1 MEYSLNKK
9 IKELMEN
16 TKATILS
23 KATVYEDHFIRL
35 VKETYLL
42 PNGKVITR
50 DRIIKNKNKEAVIMI
65 AETVE
70 NKYLLVI
77 QNRIDQ
83 ITSIEFP
90 AGYIEED
97 ESIEEA
103 ANRELLEETGYMA
116 EDIKV
121 IDHYYAQL
129 GIDSG
134 IVNIVFARGC
144 IKVSNQNLGES
155 EYINY
160 IEVTLEELEEL
171 FESNTINSVGCKLAF
186 LKLLNI
192 KKQKKE
198 EKIKKIVNSNNS

>member
-23 KATVYEDHFIRL
+23 KATVYEDNFIRL

-90 AGYIEED
+90 AGYIEEE

-171 FESNTINSVGCKLAF
+171 FESNAINSVGCKLAF

-192 KKQKKE
+192 KKQKK
-198 EKIKKIVNSNNS
+198 KKK

>member
-1 MEYSLNKK
+1 MEYSISKK
-9 IKELMEN
+9 INELMEN

-23 KATVYEDHFIRL
+23 KATVYEDNFIRL

-65 AETVE
+65 AETIE

-90 AGYIEED
+90 AGYIEEE

-103 ANRELLEETGYMA
+103 ANRELLEETGYLS
-116 EDIKV
+116 EKVEV

-134 IVNIVFARGC
+134 IVNIVLARGC
-144 IKVSNQNLGES
+144 MKISNQNLGES

-171 FESNTINSVGCKLAF
+171 FESNTINSVGCKF
-186 LKLLNI
+186 TFSKLLDM
-192 KKQKKE
+192 KRQRKE
-198 EKIKKIVNSNNS
+198 EKVKKMDSIK

>member
-16 TKATILS
+16 TEATILS
-23 KATVYEDHFIRL
+23 KETAYEDHFIRL

-77 QNRIDQ
+77 QNRVDQ

-90 AGYIEED
+90 AGYIEEG

-103 ANRELLEETGYMA
+103 ANRELLEETGYLS
-116 EDIKV
+116 EKV
-121 IDHYYAQL
+121 EVMDHYYAQL

-134 IVNIVFARGC
+134 IVNIVLARGC
-144 IKVSNQNLGES
+144 MKISNQNLGES

-160 IEVTLEELEEL
+160 IEVTLEELGEL
-171 FESNTINSVGCKLAF
+171 FENNTIHSVGCKLAF
-186 LKLLNI
+186 SRLLDM
-192 KKQKKE
+192 KRQRKE
-198 EKIKKIVNSNNS
+198 EKVKKINSIK

>member
-23 KATVYEDHFIRL
+23 KATVYEDNFIRL

-90 AGYIEED
+90 AGYIEEE

-171 FESNTINSVGCKLAF
+171 FESNAINSVGCKLAF

-192 KKQKKE
+192 KKQK
-198 EKIKKIVNSNNS
+198 IRI

>member
-1 MEYSLNKK
+1 
-9 IKELMEN
+9 MEN

>member
-1 MEYSLNKK
+1 MEYSLSKK
-9 IKELMEN
+9 INELMEK

-23 KATVYEDHFIRL
+23 EETVYEDNFIRL

-42 PNGKVITR
+42 PNKKVITR

-65 AETVE
+65 AETIE

-90 AGYIEED
+90 AGYIEEE

-103 ANRELLEETGYMA
+103 ANRELLEETGYIS
-116 EDIKV
+116 EKIEV

-129 GIDSG
+129 GIDSS
-134 IVNIVFARGC
+134 IVNIVLARGC
-144 IKVSNQNLGES
+144 IKISNQNLGES

-171 FESNTINSVGCKLAF
+171 FESNTINSVGCKFAF
-186 LKLLNI
+186 SKLLDM
-192 KKQKKE
+192 KRQRKE
-198 EKIKKIVNSNNS
+198 EKVKKINPIK

>member
-1 MEYSLNKK
+1 
-9 IKELMEN
+9 MEN

-23 KATVYEDHFIRL
+23 KATVYEDNFIRL

-90 AGYIEED
+90 AGYIEEE

-171 FESNTINSVGCKLAF
+171 FESNAINSVGCKLAF

-192 KKQKKE
+192 KKQKK
-198 EKIKKIVNSNNS
+198 KKK